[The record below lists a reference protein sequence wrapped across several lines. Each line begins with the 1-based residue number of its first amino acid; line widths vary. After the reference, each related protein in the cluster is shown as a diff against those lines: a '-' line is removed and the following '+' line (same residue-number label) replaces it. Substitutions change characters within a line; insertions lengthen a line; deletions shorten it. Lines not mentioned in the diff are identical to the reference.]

1 MMDKSKFV
9 TDEERERVFDIVLAL
24 DLGGR
29 VNDSLDEL
37 QEILDTKRGRGLDW
51 LWFQMAQ
58 QGLNGL
64 RAMQRLQAWIEK
76 EREVDNMKEEG

>member
-1 MMDKSKFV
+1 MDKSKFV
-9 TDEERERVFDIVLAL
+9 TDEERERVFDIVLVL

-76 EREVDNMKEEG
+76 KREVDNMKEEG